1 MEYINAPWRAQYV
14 KNVYKRDK
22 GCIFCRASEKGKEDR
37 DAFILFRGRDNF
49 VILNKYPYTPGHLM
63 VAPFRHLD
71 SPEKATRKASHEMSD
86 IQALCLEI
94 LRKHY
99 QPQGFNLGM
108 NLGKCAGAG
117 VTGHYHTHI
126 IPRWPGDSN
135 FMPLVGETRVVI
147 EPLETTF
154 EQLSPLFREHT

>member
-14 KNVYKRDK
+14 KSVYKTK
-22 GCIFCRASEKGKEDR
+22 GCIFCQAGKKGEKDDR
-37 DAFILFRGRDNF
+37 EAFILYRGQDNF

-63 VAPFRHLD
+63 IAPFQHLD
-71 SPEKATRKASHEMSD
+71 SPENATRTAAHEMDD
-86 IQALCLEI
+86 IQVLCLKI
-94 LRKHY
+94 LRAHY

-117 VTGHYHTHI
+117 VAGHYHIHI

-154 EQLSPLFREHT
+154 EQLTPHFRERT